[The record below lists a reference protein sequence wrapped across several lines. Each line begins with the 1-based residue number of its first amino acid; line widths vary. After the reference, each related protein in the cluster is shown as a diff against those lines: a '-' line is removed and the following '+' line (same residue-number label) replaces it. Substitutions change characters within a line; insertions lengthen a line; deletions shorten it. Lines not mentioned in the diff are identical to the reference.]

1 MGRKVEK
8 TRAGGTWSEAKYF
21 GFLRSGLR
29 RMSARW
35 PVKYQVME
43 EARRKYKGPDKRT
56 KWEYQCNSCKGW
68 FKTKDVQVDHIVPA
82 GSLKT
87 FDDLPRFV
95 STLFCEKENLQVLC
109 TTCHNKKTQ
118 EERNAIRT

>member
-1 MGRKVEK
+1 MGKRVEK
-8 TRAGGTWSEAKYF
+8 THAGGTWTAARYW

-29 RMSARW
+29 RLSSKW

-43 EARRKYKGPDKRT
+43 EARRKYTGPDKRT
-56 KWEYQCNSCKGW
+56 KWEYQCAHCLNW

-87 FDDLPRFV
+87 YDDLPRFV
-95 STLFCEKENLQVLC
+95 ETLLCEADNLQVLC
-109 TTCHNKKTQ
+109 TECHNVKTQ
-118 EERNAIRT
+118 EERKSG